1 MAMEVVDEPVCI
13 TLRQQCTETW
23 VQQMTAMK
31 EMFCRYLFASRLP
44 KAEARRRLLA
54 VVVVLSTAST
64 RFLVRNLDTGAL
76 AFLASFAYFPCVEA
90 VSNPN
95 PCAR

>member
-1 MAMEVVDEPVCI
+1 MCI

-44 KAEARRRLLA
+44 KAEARR
-54 VVVVLSTAST
+54 TAT